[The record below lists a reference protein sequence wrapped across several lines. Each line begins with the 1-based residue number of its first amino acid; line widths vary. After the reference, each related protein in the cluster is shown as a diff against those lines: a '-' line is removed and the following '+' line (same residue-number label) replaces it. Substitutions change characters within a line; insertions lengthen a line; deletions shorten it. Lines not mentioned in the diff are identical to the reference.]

1 MRAWDVAERGEGE
14 AGVPEVEADGLAA
27 AVMAAMVGPLALRC
41 GMDCMSSCMR
51 FIRSLSSAILSSPT
65 TGAARGPL
73 RVPEGDPGLGGAPAL
88 LLSVEAMARRAAAR
102 PWAGGAPAAEAA
114 AAAAAAPLPC
124 AFAAVLP
131 ERLCND
137 DDGAD
142 PSAPKALDVLLLLAP
157 ALAALLLLLLF
168 LLCPWVCT
176 YAEDGAAGA
185 CVGWLAYSW
194 AWGPPV
200 AWPCCCSC
208 CACHCACWRTLCKPR
223 TMKFLKV
230 GDAAPSIASMSC
242 PGLAAVKKYRSTSAW
257 CRSAEFSAM
266 RLNMTDSRPRAAGS
280 SATRWQ

>member
-1 MRAWDVAERGEGE
+1 MR
-14 AGVPEVEADGLAA
+14 LARIA
-27 AVMAAMVGPLALRC
+27 H
-41 GMDCMSSCMR
+41 
-51 FIRSLSSAILSSPT
+51 
-65 TGAARGPL
+65 
-73 RVPEGDPGLGGAPAL
+73 
-88 LLSVEAMARRAAAR
+88 AAAR
-102 PWAGGAPAAEAA
+102 HVRHGRAQ
-114 AAAAAAPLPC
+114 
-124 AFAAVLP
+124 
-131 ERLCND
+131 RIQ
-137 DDGAD
+137 
-142 PSAPKALDVLLLLAP
+142 VLLDPLCGVLVGGTLRSGRGIRTCVGRRCCCLCRTHTIVHELTPYLQLL
-157 ALAALLLLLLF
+157 LGRRLLLLLLF